1 MAIQTCSYVRQM
13 NMKIDDI
20 ANHQARFLVYRQFK
34 FYITVT
40 FIHDLGS
47 NGIIIFNIFEIFF
60 LNHDKILTIQ

>member
-47 NGIIIFNIFEIFF
+47 DRIIIFNIFENLF
-60 LNHDKILTIQ
+60 LKS

>member
-1 MAIQTCSYVRQM
+1 M

-47 NGIIIFNIFEIFF
+47 DRIIIFNIFENLF
-60 LNHDKILTIQ
+60 LKSW